1 MSKKLSNVINSKV
14 IAAVTLA
21 ALKSE
26 KLMRVRNRLELLEE
40 KVADGRLTGVSKKHL
55 NDLDRKLF
63 HIEEETVLPLEY
75 AVADMIQGLVSNEL
89 FEAIE
94 EAMRGTKELQEFLA
108 RFC

>member
-1 MSKKLSNVINSKV
+1 MKKINVLSADV
-14 IAAVTLA
+14 IARITIV

-26 KLMRVRNRLELLEE
+26 KLMRARNRLELLEE

-94 EAMRGTKELQEFLA
+94 EAMRGRKELMKFLA

>member
-1 MSKKLSNVINSKV
+1 MKKINVLSADV
-14 IAAVTLA
+14 IARATIV

-26 KLMRVRNRLELLEE
+26 KLMRARNRLELLEE
-40 KVADGRLTGVSKKHL
+40 KVADGRLTGVSKKNL

-75 AVADMIQGLVSNEL
+75 EVADMIQGLVSNEL

-94 EAMRGTKELQEFLA
+94 EAMRGTRELQEFLA